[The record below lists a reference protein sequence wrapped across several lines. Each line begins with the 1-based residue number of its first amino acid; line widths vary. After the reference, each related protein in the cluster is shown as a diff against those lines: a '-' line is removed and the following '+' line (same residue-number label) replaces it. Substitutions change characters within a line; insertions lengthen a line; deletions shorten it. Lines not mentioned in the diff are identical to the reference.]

1 MAEMILTQT
10 EEDYLKAIFKI
21 NEHTPEQVSTN
32 AIANLVETSAAS
44 VTDMI
49 KKLAAKGLLL
59 YEPYKGVRLSSQGAK
74 IATELVRK
82 HRLWETF
89 LVTKLGF
96 SWEDVHDIAEQL
108 EHVQSDL
115 LVDKLNKYL
124 GFPKYDPHGDPIP
137 NAEGR
142 FTLREQSLL
151 SRAKVGS
158 KVILVGVKKHHRDFL
173 RHLNKLKISLGCEIS
188 ILSKEEYDSLLTVSV
203 DQNDGITLSNKI
215 ASNLFVRNS
224 Q

>member
-1 MAEMILTQT
+1 MLTQT
-10 EEDYLKAIFKI
+10 EENYLKAIFKI

-32 AIANLVETSAAS
+32 AIAQIVETSPAS

-49 KKLAAKGLLL
+49 KKLSAKGLLL

-115 LVDKLNKYL
+115 LVDKLNSYL

-151 SRAKVGS
+151 SKSSVGS
-158 KVILVGVKKHHRDFL
+158 KVILVGVKNHQKDFL
-173 RHLNKLKISLGCEIS
+173 KHLNKLNISLGCEIN
-188 ILSKEEYDSLLTVSV
+188 ILAKEEYDASLSVSI
-203 DQNDGITLSNKI
+203 DKGESITLSNQI
-215 ASNLFVRNS
+215 ASSLLIRNS

>member
-1 MAEMILTQT
+1 MAEMVLTQT
-10 EEDYLKAIFKI
+10 EEDYLKAVFKI

-32 AIANLVETSAAS
+32 AIANIVETSAAS

-49 KKLAAKGLLL
+49 KKLAVKGLLH

-108 EHVQSDL
+108 EHVQSDM
-115 LVDKLNKYL
+115 LVDKLNAYL

-151 SRAKVGS
+151 SRSEVGS
-158 KVILVGVKKHHRDFL
+158 KVILVGVKKHQKDFL
-173 RHLNKLKISLGCEIS
+173 KHLNKLKISLGCEIH
-188 ILSKEEYDSLLTVSV
+188 IQSKEEYDSLLSVSI
-203 DQNDGITLSNKI
+203 DKNYPITLSNQI
-215 ASNLFVRNS
+215 TSNLFVRNS

>member
-1 MAEMILTQT
+1 MAGAALSQT

-32 AIANLVETSAAS
+32 AIANAVETSAAS

-49 KKLAAKGLLL
+49 KKLAAKGLLH
-59 YEPYKGVRLSSQGAK
+59 YEPYRGVRLSSEGAK

-108 EHVQSDL
+108 EHVQSDI
-115 LVDKLNKYL
+115 LVEKLNSFL

-151 SRAKVGS
+151 NRAKIGS
-158 KVILVGVKKHHRDFL
+158 RVMLVGVKKHQKEFL
-173 RHLNKLKISLGCEIS
+173 RHLNKLEISLGCEID
-188 ILSKEEYDSLLTVSV
+188 ILSKEEYDSLLTVSI
-203 DQNDGITLSNKI
+203 DQKDGITISNQI
-215 ASNLFVRNS
+215 ASNLFVRTLS
-224 Q
+224 